1 MTATDQPIGPVGRGR
16 HVYGPPDAPVTV
28 VEFGD
33 LECPYCRAAAP
44 VLRELVDT
52 AAGTVRLVFRHF
64 PLFEVHPHALTAALA
79 VEAAASQGAFWPMFD
94 RLVSGPV
101 DLGDAALRAAADELG
116 LDGSLVVGEAAQ
128 RHGDWVEEDY
138 ADGRALDVRGTPTLF
153 VNDER
158 FSGQV
163 TLTALRACVAQAL
176 GAGRGVPTVGAQRG
190 SPPT

>member
-1 MTATDQPIGPVGRGR
+1 MTAADRPAEPVGRGR

-44 VLRELVDT
+44 VLRELVDS

-79 VEAAASQGAFWPMFD
+79 VEAAADQGAFWPMFD
-94 RLVSGPV
+94 LLVAGQV
-101 DLGDAALRAAADELG
+101 DLGDAGLRSAADAVG
-116 LDGSLVVGEAAQ
+116 LDGSVVVGEAAQ
-128 RHGDWVEEDY
+128 RFGDRVEEDY

-153 VNDER
+153 VDGER
-158 FSGQV
+158 FTGQV
-163 TLTALRACVAQAL
+163 TLTALRARVAEAL
-176 GAGRGVPTVGAQRG
+176 GTGRGAPTAGERSGDPA
-190 SPPT
+190 T